1 MNTLAREASTA
12 QIDVAGGVDTHQ
24 DTHTAAVVDQAGR
37 MLGHRTFPT
46 TDTGYRHLLAWLSGF
61 GTMLVVGVEGTG
73 AYGAGLARYLMA
85 QGQAVVE
92 VDRPDRKARRAAGK
106 SDPIDAESAARA
118 ALGRVRTGLPKQRD
132 GMVEALRNLRVARRS
147 AVSQRADCVR
157 RIKTLIITAPQ
168 ELRERLRDL
177 SDTQLLRVC
186 TQLRPDLSRVGEP
199 EQAAKVALRALGRRH
214 AALSAEIAELEALI
228 APLVEQINPA
238 LLALNG
244 VGPDSAGQLLVTAGQ
259 NTERLRS
266 EGAFAMLCGVAPIP
280 ASSGKTHRH
289 RLNRGGDRQANAALY
304 RVVLSRMRW
313 DPHTRAYVARRTTEG
328 LSKKETIRCL
338 KRLIVREIYY
348 VLRQPAATLV
358 DGHAQMITTTP
369 MTMDGHSSIQADTAS
384 ALEGS
389 TWSTRSAA
397 SMNDVDTDERG
408 RTMAIEER
416 PRTRHYP
423 A

>member
-1 MNTLAREASTA
+1 MNTLARETSAA
-12 QIDVAGGVDTHQ
+12 QIEVAGGVDTHQ
-24 DTHTAAVVDQAGR
+24 DTHTVAVVDHAGR

-46 TDTGYRHLLAWLSGF
+46 TEAGYRQLLAWLGGF
-61 GTMLVVGVEGTG
+61 GTLRVVGVEGTG

-85 QGQAVVE
+85 QGQTIVE
-92 VDRPDRKARRAAGK
+92 VDRPDRKTRRAAGK

-118 ALGRVRTGLPKQRD
+118 ALNRVRTGLPKQRD

-147 AVSQRADCVR
+147 AVSQRADCMR

-177 SDTQLLRVC
+177 SNTQLLRLC
-186 TQLRPDLSRVGEP
+186 TGLRPNLCLVGEP
-199 EQAAKVALRALGRRH
+199 EQAAKVALRALGHRH
-214 AALSAEIAELEALI
+214 AALSEEIAELEALI

-244 VGPDSAGQLLVTAGQ
+244 VGPDSAGQLLITAGQ
-259 NTERLRS
+259 NTERLHS

-280 ASSGKTHRH
+280 ASSGKTNRH

-313 DPHTRAYVARRTTEG
+313 DPRTREYVARRTTEG
-328 LSKKETIRCL
+328 LSKKEIIRCL
-338 KRLIVREIYY
+338 KRLIAREIYY

-358 DGHAQMITTTP
+358 SAHA
-369 MTMDGHSSIQADTAS
+369 
-384 ALEGS
+384 
-389 TWSTRSAA
+389 R
-397 SMNDVDTDERG
+397 
-408 RTMAIEER
+408 
-416 PRTRHYP
+416 
-423 A
+423 